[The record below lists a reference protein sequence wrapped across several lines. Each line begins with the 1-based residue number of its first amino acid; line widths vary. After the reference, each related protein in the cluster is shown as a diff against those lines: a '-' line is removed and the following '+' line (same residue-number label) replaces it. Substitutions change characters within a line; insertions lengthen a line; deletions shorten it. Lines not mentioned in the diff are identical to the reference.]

1 MLVKIWALIW
11 KLDLKLSEIW
21 LQEGKIRKTVHL
33 LQKLPIKKEI
43 TVQSF
48 IIGKLVLKKESIGA
62 ANTSSVKVTR
72 NKSFEAPLLWKI
84 TDHLGTQ
91 QPVSY

>member
-1 MLVKIWALIW
+1 MLAKICAIIW
-11 KLDLKLSEIW
+11 KLDLKLSEIR

-33 LQKLPIKKEI
+33 LQKLQIKKEI

-48 IIGKLVLKKESIGA
+48 IIGKLVPEKENIGS
-62 ANTSSVKVTR
+62 ANTSSVKVTW

-84 TDHLGTQ
+84 THHLGTQ
-91 QPVSY
+91 QPVSH